1 MWHVLALRLGGT
13 VAELQGR
20 MTEAEFEGWREFYRL
35 YPFDDFHVYHRPA
48 ALVAASFSGAEIPAL
63 IEFLAPSM
71 KPDVS
76 DVDAS
81 IIRALGG

>member
-1 MWHVLALRLGGT
+1 
-13 VAELQGR
+13 
-20 MTEAEFEGWREFYRL
+20 MTESEWQGWREFYRL
-35 YPFDDFHVYHRPA
+35 YPFDDFHLFHRPA
-48 ALVAASFSGAEIPAL
+48 ALVASSFSGAEIPAL
-63 IEFLAPSM
+63 IEFLSPSM

>member
-1 MWHVLALRLGGT
+1 M
-13 VAELQGR
+13 AELQAR
-20 MTEAEFEGWREFYRL
+20 MTEAEWQGWREFYRL
-35 YPFDDFHVYHRPA
+35 YPFDDFHLHHRPA

-81 IIRALGG
+81 IIRVLGG